1 MPWNKIIGG
10 RLRNIIS
17 IWQKTVSANDFGIF
31 YSLIFA
37 GYIDK
42 IDWTL
47 MKITKTI
54 SARVGVTELTDM
66 IFLDLTEIC
75 KGDKLVI
82 SELTW

>member
-17 IWQKTVSANDFGIF
+17 IWQITVSANDFGIF

-37 GYIDK
+37 WYIDK
-42 IDWTL
+42 TNWTL
-47 MKITKTI
+47 MKISKTI
-54 SARVGVTELTDM
+54 FARVGFSELTDK
-66 IFLDLTEIC
+66 IFLDLTEIRKC
-75 KGDKLVI
+75 EKLAI